1 MPNKVLTVSKFIKYI
16 NDALRPFSNA
26 EVKGEVTDFSINRN
40 KWVSFDLKDEET
52 EQILSC
58 FTSYSLFESQGLSG
72 VLEDGMRVKVRG
84 QVKVRTQGQF
94 SIFTKN
100 IDLEG
105 KGTLQKAYKKLKKE
119 LREERFFVEERKR
132 SLPDFPQKIGI
143 ITSPEARAYTDFLK
157 VLRNKFGGID
167 IFLYPVHVQGEKAV
181 EDIKRAFSYFNQKQD
196 DLDLLVLTR
205 GGGSLEDLKAFN
217 SEEITRA
224 VFSSSIPVVCGVGHQ
239 EDETLAGLAADL
251 RASTPSNA
259 AELIVKDRE
268 YVLNKLEASIESMET
283 NLKNIF
289 KNKRQSITNFFTTS
303 SKFLDTRRSE
313 IDKIILEYKHQ
324 INRFLQEIKDKKLQ
338 INDYRGEIKKSVK
351 EKIELNKRQLLQ
363 QQNLLESYS
372 PKNILNRGYSI
383 VKSDDKI
390 IKNSDNLKEGEEVDI
405 TLSKGRFFSKVIT
418 IK

>member
-26 EVKGEVTDFSINRN
+26 VVKGEVTDFSINRN
-40 KWVSFDLKDEET
+40 NWVSFDLKDEDT

-94 SIFTKN
+94 SMFTKN

-105 KGTLQKAYKKLKKE
+105 EGTLQKAYEKLKKE
-119 LREERFFVEERKR
+119 LKEEGFFAEERKR
-132 SLPDFPQKIGI
+132 SLPEFPQKIGI

-157 VLRNKFGGID
+157 VLRNRIGGID

-181 EDIKRAFSYFNQKQD
+181 GGIKKAFSYFNQKQD
-196 DLDLLVLTR
+196 NLDLLILTR

-217 SEEITRA
+217 SEEIARA

-259 AELIVKDRE
+259 AELIVKDKEHIFRE
-268 YVLNKLEASIESMET
+268 LETNIESIEAE
-283 NLKNIF
+283 LKNIF
-289 KNKRQSITNFFTTS
+289 RDKRKMVTDFFTIS
-303 SKFLDTRRSE
+303 SKFLDTKRSE
-313 IDKIILEYKHQ
+313 IDKILMKFNHQ
-324 INRFLQEIKDKKLQ
+324 INRFNKEIKDKQLQ
-338 INDYRGEIKKSVK
+338 VNTNQNEIKKEIK
-351 EKIELNKRQLLQ
+351 EKIEFNKRQLLQ

-383 VKSDDKI
+383 VKLNEKI
-390 IKNSDNLKEGEEVDI
+390 IKNSDNLETGEKVDI
-405 TLSKGRFFSKVIT
+405 TLSKGGFSSKVIT
-418 IK
+418 IN